1 MSGKETDEELY
12 ERTLRDVKRGKF
24 PGDFN
29 VKLRMCDPRPGE
41 KILDI
46 GCGIGWFAA
55 AVASQ
60 CGAKVLGID
69 ASEYAVSEARKK
81 YGNVN
86 NLDFQACDALLI
98 EYEEAFDKIV
108 CLDVLEH
115 FSYEEAQTLLKKIH
129 TALREEG
136 SLVLCVP
143 VNDVWHWPPVRRLAG
158 FLRIPT
164 FEHKIFFSV
173 QNVQAELRRVGFSIL
188 ELSPW
193 FYLEDQL
200 RIMLPH
206 RIYSLPLIGKYLV
219 GSVNIRAVKNSCAHS
234 SFLECSVETCSSVD
248 TLVQR

>member
-1 MSGKETDEELY
+1 MNGKETDEELY
-12 ERTLRDVKRGKF
+12 KRTSRDLKRGRF

-60 CGAKVLGID
+60 YGAQVLGID
-69 ASEYAVSEARKK
+69 ASEYAVSEARKR

-86 NLDFQACDALLI
+86 NLDFQTCDAMLI
-98 EYEEAFDKIV
+98 EYEESFDKIV

-115 FSYEEAQTLLKKIH
+115 FSPKDGQILLKKIH

-136 SLVLCVP
+136 SLILCVP
-143 VNDVWHWPPVRRLAG
+143 VNDVWHLSPVRRLAR
-158 FLRIPT
+158 FLNIPT
-164 FEHKIFFSV
+164 FEHKTFFSI
-173 QNVQAELRRVGFSIL
+173 QNVQAELGRAGFSIL

-206 RIYSLPLIGKYLV
+206 RVYSLPLIGKYLV
-219 GSVNIRAVKNSCAHS
+219 GSVNIRAVKNSCAPS
-234 SFLECSVETCSSVD
+234 PSLSCNGQGCNSVD